1 MACER
6 PLLFLSCDSSGQ
18 ARTAQ
23 AVNPNDTV
31 IQLMHGQ
38 GSRFP
43 EVPNGKWFY
52 IRVVGCDSCC
62 ETIRVV
68 GRDGDKLYV
77 QRGFGTQCACIK
89 SNSLVTYTTDTQYF
103 FEDLLSVL
111 PLNVAD
117 PLAYNCET
125 NTLSVDCAKL
135 FSSKCGG
142 CGCEGTSND
151 ATAENPPKAGGGAGL
166 RGPKGDK
173 GDAGVGVQ
181 SMAVSATKRLLVT
194 LSDGRIIDAGAVP
207 TAVGLPGERGP
218 QGDKGEKGDKG
229 DAGTSLVEFTLHDGN
244 LIAAMSNGESKNLG
258 SVVGPQG
265 PPGPQGAEGPIG
277 RDGYT
282 FSYAEDATSAYL
294 SGRPNTTVNLVIMT
308 PTGEEDGGSF
318 TIPSAGFLKIRK
330 LNVTGKTAV
339 LIRQNGNTMG
349 VAVAGG

>member
-1 MACER
+1 MACEK
-6 PLLFLSCDSSGQ
+6 PLIFLSCDSSGQ

-31 IQLMHGQ
+31 IQLMRGQ

-52 IRVVGCDSCC
+52 VRVVGCDSCC
-62 ETIRVV
+62 ETMRVV
-68 GRDGDKLYV
+68 GRDGDKLHV
-77 QRGFGTQCACIK
+77 QRGFGTQCTCIK
-89 SNSLVTYTTDTQYF
+89 SNSLITYTTDTQYF

-111 PLNVAD
+111 PLNVTD
-117 PLAYNCET
+117 PLKYNCET

-142 CGCEGTSND
+142 CGCEGTSNT
-151 ATAENPPKAGGGAGL
+151 AAAENPAPAGGGGAGL

-173 GDAGVGVQ
+173 GDAGVGIQ
-181 SMAVSATKRLLVT
+181 SMTVSATKRLLVT
-194 LSDGRIIDAGAVP
+194 LSDGRIIDAGMVP
-207 TAVGLPGERGP
+207 TAAGVPGERGAP
-218 QGDKGEKGDKG
+218 GEKGEKGEKG
-229 DAGTSLVEFTLHDGN
+229 DAGTSLVEFTMQNGN
-244 LIAAMSNGESKNLG
+244 LIAAMSNGDTKNLG
-258 SVVGPQG
+258 SVIGPQ
-265 PPGPQGAEGPIG
+265 
-277 RDGYT
+277 DGYT
-282 FSYAEDATSAYL
+282 FSYIEDATNAYL
-294 SGRPNTTVNLVIMT
+294 SGRPGTTVRLVIMA

-318 TIPSAGFLKIRK
+318 DIPPAGFLKIRK